1 MIIRERHGET
11 CVCVWIK
18 YQNLYIFIKSA
29 MIYLMI
35 NNSHD
40 ILCIPVLITYIYL
53 NEYAYEVRIHDKN
66 LRSRIKK

>member
-35 NNSHD
+35 NNSYD
-40 ILCIPVLITYIYL
+40 ILWIPVLITYIF
-53 NEYAYEVRIHDKN
+53 K
-66 LRSRIKK
+66 